1 MCFRGTQKNH
11 FFTLAPNLCRASRVP
26 TYAQLWTC
34 RGFAMLLC
42 KLRLERLE
50 NVARSL
56 RAPHYSG
63 HPTCN
68 SALFPNP
75 HLRKV
80 TYSLAFQFPRC
91 GDLGGVGRGGEEVC
105 VGGDVGAPLKERSES
120 PVPLSGG
127 SPFLGFPPARHH
139 DPQFLPLWAAAGHS
153 CRGVHPSKFPHSYAS
168 SFNYIQFELDINI
181 MAVSII

>member
-68 SALFPNP
+68 SALFPTP

-91 GDLGGVGRGGEEVC
+91 GDLGGVGRGGGVSQP
-105 VGGDVGAPLKERSES
+105 GDRAREKLLRVASQRAPRPPLERQRCSGMGAGR
-120 PVPLSGG
+120 GG
-127 SPFLGFPPARHH
+127 SRRPPGRPGRSQGRRARKGG
-139 DPQFLPLWAAAGHS
+139 L
-153 CRGVHPSKFPHSYAS
+153 
-168 SFNYIQFELDINI
+168 
-181 MAVSII
+181 

>member
-1 MCFRGTQKNH
+1 M
-11 FFTLAPNLCRASRVP
+11 P

-50 NVARSL
+50 NVARSPL
-56 RAPHYSG
+56 APHYPG

-75 HLRKV
+75 HLTKV

-91 GDLGGVGRGGEEVC
+91 GDLGGVGRGEEVC
-105 VGGDVGAPLKERSES
+105 AGGGM
-120 PVPLSGG
+120 SG
-127 SPFLGFPPARHH
+127 
-139 DPQFLPLWAAAGHS
+139 
-153 CRGVHPSKFPHSYAS
+153 HP
-168 SFNYIQFELDINI
+168 
-181 MAVSII
+181 